1 MSASDFSSPQRLKE
15 TGLFWSEKATDAWK
29 KQDYKLLLFKRCPF
43 AFVFFL
49 SQSPFNQV
57 STVGGLLGPRPSNEL
72 AVVRDPSS

>member
-1 MSASDFSSPQRLKE
+1 MLGKNRIINFCFLK
-15 TGLFWSEKATDAWK
+15 DV
-29 KQDYKLLLFKRCPF
+29 LLLLC
-43 AFVFFL
+43 FFL